1 MLRICSSCS
10 KSIFVFLFLVAIGLA
25 LSAEIA
31 TSEYLS
37 FERDALYGY
46 ARTFQVSLGDL
57 DGDGDLDA
65 VFANIPARSEVWM
78 NDGTGRFTNAYK
90 NIGDKARGM
99 GIGDLDGDGDLDLLM
114 SPASSSDPSRVYLN
128 DGSGGFTV
136 AAQDL
141 GDTAIPANCMSLFDV
156 EGDGDLDA
164 GIYYPLSQRQTRLYL
179 NDGTG
184 HFTTS
189 TDLRLPGIATWG
201 DVDGDGDMDA
211 VCLQHEQTG
220 RGYKVFLNDGTNVFQ
235 ESQHIAT
242 PGLFIVKGTAMGDLD
257 RDGDLDVV
265 ANGGEGD
272 ESPLTVLLND
282 GMGVFSLA
290 PASDFACPSG
300 RIALGDFNDDGA
312 IDVFISCGEQPMMIG
327 LGDGTGGFVDSGL
340 KLGSSGMSG
349 VPAVGDLDGDGDLDI
364 FTSGYGHDGF
374 PNEVWLNGMR

>member
-1 MLRICSSCS
+1 MLRVCSSCPR
-10 KSIFVFLFLVAIGLA
+10 SIFVFFLLVIAISLA
-25 LSAEIA
+25 VFAATE
-31 TSEYLS
+31 TSESLS

-46 ARTFQVSLGDL
+46 ARTFQVALGDL

-90 NIGDKARGM
+90 SIGDKARGM

-114 SPASSSDPSRVYLN
+114 SPASNSDPSRVYLN

-136 AAQDL
+136 SAQDL
-141 GDTAIPANCMSLFDV
+141 GDTTIPANCMSLFDV
-156 EGDGDLDA
+156 DGDGDLDA
-164 GIYYPLSQRQTRLYL
+164 GIYYPLSQRQTRLYV

-184 HFTTS
+184 HFTA

-201 DVDGDGDMDA
+201 DVDGDGDADA

-235 ESQHIAT
+235 ESQHIAAPT
-242 PGLFIVKGTAMGDLD
+242 LFFVGVTAMGDLD
-257 RDGDLDVV
+257 GDGDVDFVGI
-265 ANGGEGD
+265 GGNPQG
-272 ESPLTVLLND
+272 SPLTVLMND
-282 GMGVFSLA
+282 GTGVFALA
-290 PASDFACPSG
+290 PATDFVCPSG
-300 RIALGDFNDDGA
+300 RIALGDFNDDGTV
-312 IDVFISCGEQPMMIG
+312 DVYVSCMEQPPMIG

-340 KLGSSGMSG
+340 ELGSSGMSG

-364 FTSGYGHDGF
+364 FTSGYGHDGD

>member
-1 MLRICSSCS
+1 MKRL
-10 KSIFVFLFLVAIGLA
+10 SILLCIS
-25 LSAEIA
+25 LSLLSVVLGAVCQETAEEA
-31 TSEYLS
+31 VKAVS
-37 FERDALYGY
+37 FIEGGRYGF
-46 ARTFQVSLGDL
+46 ARTFQVALGDL

-78 NDGTGRFTNAYK
+78 NDGNGRFTNAYK

-141 GDTAIPANCMSLFDV
+141 GDTTIPANCMSLFDV

-184 HFTTS
+184 RFAA
-189 TDLRLPGIATWG
+189 TDISLPGIAIWG
-201 DVDGDGDMDA
+201 DLDGDGDVDA
-211 VCLQHEQTG
+211 VCLQHEQGG
-220 RGYKVFLNDGTNVFQ
+220 RGYKVFMNSGNTEFR
-235 ESQHIAT
+235 ETQHIEA
-242 PGLFIVKGTAMGDLD
+242 PSLLFPEGAALGDLD
-257 RDGDLDVV
+257 GDGDLDLVGS
-265 ANGGEGD
+265 GGTPQG
-272 ESPLTVLLND
+272 SPLTVLMND
-282 GMGVFSLA
+282 GTGVFALG
-290 PASDFACPSG
+290 PATDFVSPSG
-300 RIALGDFNDDGA
+300 TITLGDFNDDGA
-312 IDVFISCGEQPMMIG
+312 VDAFVSCMEHPLMIG

-340 KLGSSGMSG
+340 ALDSAGMTG

-364 FTSGYGHDGF
+364 FTSGYGTDGG